1 MQTFLPYPSFLDS
14 VRVLDSK
21 RLGKQ
26 RVEAMQILN
35 TLETNSRAWANHPAV
50 LMWKGYEDALRL
62 YLSLCI
68 YEWVD
73 RGYNNTMIAPEIKMI
88 TPLPPW
94 ISEHALHY
102 SHKAALLYKDNGY
115 YVRFGWDVIPGIN
128 YFWPV
133 KKGYKNGL

>member
-68 YEWVD
+68 YEWIS
-73 RGYNNTMIAPEIKMI
+73 RGYNNTMVAPEIKLI
-88 TPLPPW
+88 IKLPPW
-94 ISEHALHY
+94 IGEHALHY
-102 SHKAALLYKDNGY
+102 SHKAALLYKDSGY
-115 YVRFGWDVIPGIN
+115 YGRFGWDVIPGQH
-128 YFWPV
+128 YYWPV
-133 KKGYKNGL
+133 RKGYLNGL